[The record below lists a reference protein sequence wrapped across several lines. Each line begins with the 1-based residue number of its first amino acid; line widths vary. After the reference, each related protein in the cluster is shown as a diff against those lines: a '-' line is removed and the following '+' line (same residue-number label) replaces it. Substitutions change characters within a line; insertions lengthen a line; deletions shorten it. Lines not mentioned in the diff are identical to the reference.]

1 MQTKTDSVPNPL
13 LGKWD
18 TPFGS
23 PPFDLIKTDHF
34 KPAAEE
40 AIRYASKEIEAVT
53 SNPDPADFSNTI
65 EALERAGETL
75 GRIASVLFNLNSAET
90 SKELQTVAQEVSPML
105 TRFSNDI
112 TLNEEL
118 FRRIKAVYD
127 TRYNSGLSTEQLI
140 LLEKKYRSFIL
151 GGAGL
156 AEEKRKRF
164 REVSEELSQIS
175 LMFEENVLEETNAFE
190 LHLTDPSD
198 LRGLPDG
205 IIEMASAEATRKNRT
220 GWVFTLHYPSY
231 VPFMQYS
238 EKRELREK
246 MLKAYSS
253 RSYRGNEHDNREL
266 VIRIVNL
273 RREIAQM
280 LGFSNYAEM
289 VLGDRMADSQAKV
302 ESFLDNLFI
311 SSHPAALRD
320 FENIRKYALANGHND
335 RIERWDWAY
344 FSEKLKKERFSIDD
358 EMLKPYFNLTS
369 VCNAIFSL
377 AGKLYGLRFRKINDI
392 PLYHTEVT
400 AWEVYDADGKHLALL
415 YTDFHPRPGKNG
427 GAWMTCYREQRKDGA
442 ADIRPLVSIVTNFSR
457 PTDTKPALLTFSELT
472 TFLHEF
478 GHALHAIL
486 SDCTYESIS
495 GTNVARDFVEL
506 PSQFMENWAYE
517 KEWLDGWAVHY
528 QTGERISA
536 DMMEKIKEASTF
548 NEGYA
553 CDRQLGFGFLDMAWH
568 TLTTPFE
575 GDVRLFESEKMKR
588 SDLFPQIDSSNMSCS
603 FTHLFGGGY
612 AAGYYGY
619 KWAEVLDADAF
630 GYFVEKGIFNREV
643 ALSFRKNILEKG
655 GTDKPMNLYVRFRGR
670 EPSIDALLNR
680 SGLLQ

>member
-1 MQTKTDSVPNPL
+1 
-13 LGKWD
+13 
-18 TPFGS
+18 
-23 PPFDLIKTDHF
+23 
-34 KPAAEE
+34 
-40 AIRYASKEIEAVT
+40 
-53 SNPDPADFSNTI
+53 
-65 EALERAGETL
+65 
-75 GRIASVLFNLNSAET
+75 
-90 SKELQTVAQEVSPML
+90 
-105 TRFSNDI
+105 
-112 TLNEEL
+112 
-118 FRRIKAVYD
+118 
-127 TRYNSGLSTEQLI
+127 
-140 LLEKKYRSFIL
+140 
-151 GGAGL
+151 
-156 AEEKRKRF
+156 
-164 REVSEELSQIS
+164 
-175 LMFEENVLEETNAFE
+175 
-190 LHLTDPSD
+190 
-198 LRGLPDG
+198 
-205 IIEMASAEATRKNRT
+205 
-220 GWVFTLHYPSY
+220 
-231 VPFMQYS
+231 
-238 EKRELREK
+238 
-246 MLKAYSS
+246 
-253 RSYRGNEHDNREL
+253 
-266 VIRIVNL
+266 
-273 RREIAQM
+273 
-280 LGFSNYAEM
+280 
-289 VLGDRMADSQAKV
+289 
-302 ESFLDNLFI
+302 
-311 SSHPAALRD
+311 
-320 FENIRKYALANGHND
+320 LANGHND

>member
-90 SKELQTVAQEVSPML
+90 SKELQAVAQEVSPML

-118 FRRIKAVYD
+118 FHRIKAVYD

-392 PLYHTEVT
+392 PLYHAEVT

-517 KEWLDGWAVHY
+517 KEWLDEWAVHY

-536 DMMEKIKEASTF
+536 DMIEKIKEASTF

-680 SGLLQ
+680 SGLIQ